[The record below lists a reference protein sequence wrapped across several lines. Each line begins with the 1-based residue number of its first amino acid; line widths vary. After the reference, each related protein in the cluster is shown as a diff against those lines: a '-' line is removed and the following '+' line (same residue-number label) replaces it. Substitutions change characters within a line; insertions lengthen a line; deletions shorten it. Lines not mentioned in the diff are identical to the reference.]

1 MKKIMLLVLALFLFA
16 MIGCSQESNN
26 PNEVDKEKI
35 LAEAMEQISVPSE
48 CSSDITLID
57 KLVYENYE
65 INLEWTSNNEAINSQ
80 GKVSC
85 GDSDI
90 SCTLKVKGSLDG
102 FTKEKEFTVLV
113 KGEAIDLLAALNTLS
128 VDELIDSDITLN
140 SNITFSGRSIPI
152 TWSVE
157 VLQSD
162 GRGNID
168 NTGKVTLPLEEDASF
183 IIYASA
189 SLNGK
194 TEEKGFA
201 VTVKSIK
208 TLCIEA
214 SKKVSLPKSIND
226 DIELPTKIDNVDVEW
241 YTSNSEV
248 LTKTGKCSYVTS
260 EQSIKL
266 SAAFSIDYEVD
277 NEIETY
283 YYDADY
289 RIKVLPYSFEKR
301 VSLIEDTIKFNGRL
315 YGKVTLPTSFDYDLS
330 GSWVSAN
337 KDVIKDDGTI
347 ITPNEDQLV
356 KLELTIKD
364 NLDESNEAKLS
375 FEVLVPTCLDNE
387 DELEFF
393 YHNIIDYTSLYSA
406 SHLKNL
412 KFNDQGKVVLEDSAL
427 SGTYESRVFY
437 THKFKSLVG
446 SWSCITSPDATIEL
460 EISVFTG
467 GKWSNYFTYGVWGL
481 GKTNTYYNQSDSNTN
496 TKMSVDEIIINNGD
510 ATACKYRVTLKRNN
524 TTTSSPVLS
533 LVCLTL
539 DISESDYSYPVDVS
553 NLPKSVDNNIPK
565 LYQYDVPGIGG
576 SICSATTTTMLLK
589 WKGYSF
595 TDKGK
600 TYEHEYIAGLVA
612 DPGHNSPTY
621 GNWSYNMA
629 VAGAYGDN
637 AYVAR
642 MYSWEE
648 VMYHLATV
656 GPMGASIRS
665 SNGEW
670 GYTTNGHLVII
681 RGYRISDSGAVT
693 VICNDPAVKNVYYEV
708 TLNQFLQCWRGVAY
722 VMEK

>member
-1 MKKIMLLVLALFLFA
+1 MKKIMLLLLVLFSLCL
-16 MIGCSQESNN
+16 IGCSQEGNN

-35 LAEAMEQISVPSE
+35 LGEAIAQITLPSE
-48 CSSDITLID
+48 CSEDITLLE
-57 KLVYENYE
+57 KVVYQDYE
-65 INLEWTSNNEAINSQ
+65 IKLEWTSNNEAITNQ
-80 GKVSC
+80 GKVTPRE
-85 GDSDI
+85 SDVN
-90 SCTLKVKGSLDG
+90 CVLKVKGTLDG
-102 FTKEKEFTVLV
+102 FTKEKEFSIVV
-113 KGEAIDLLAALNTLS
+113 KGQTIDLLAALDTLTI
-128 VDELIDSDITLN
+128 DEVVDSDITLS
-140 SNITFSGRSIPI
+140 SNISFNGSNIPV
-152 TWSVE
+152 TWIIETV
-157 VLQSD
+157 QSD
-162 GRGNID
+162 ERGNID

-183 IIYASA
+183 ILYAKA
-189 SLNGK
+189 TLNGDSK
-194 TEEKGFA
+194 EKGFV

-208 TLCIEA
+208 TLCVEA
-214 SKKVSLPKSIND
+214 SKKVSLPNSIND
-226 DIELPTKIDNVDVEW
+226 DIELPSKIDNVDVEW

-248 LTKTGKCSYVTS
+248 LTKTGKCSYVKT
-260 EQSIKL
+260 EQTIKL
-266 SAAFSIDYEVD
+266 SAAFSMDYETD
-277 NEIETY
+277 GEIDTY

-301 VSLIEDTIKFNGRL
+301 VNLVKDTIKFNGRL
-315 YGKVTLPTSFDYDLS
+315 YGKVELPTSFDYDLS

-347 ITPNEDQLV
+347 ITPSEDQLV

-364 NLDESNEAKLS
+364 DCDENNETKLT
-375 FEVLVPTCLDNE
+375 FEVLIPTRLDNE

-406 SHLKNL
+406 SHLKKL
-412 KFNDQGKVVLEDSAL
+412 KFNAQGKVVLDDNAL
-427 SGTYESRVFY
+427 S
-437 THKFKSLVG
+437 G

-467 GKWSNYFTYGVWGL
+467 GKWSSYFTYGVWGL
-481 GKTNTYYNQSDSNTN
+481 GKTNTYYNQTDNNTN

-524 TTTSSPVLS
+524 LTTSSPVLS
-533 LVCLTL
+533 LVCLAL
-539 DISESDYSYPVDVS
+539 DINESDYSYPVDVS
-553 NLPKSVDNNIPK
+553 NLPKSVDNNLPK

-600 TYEHEYIAGLVA
+600 TYEHEYIASLVA

-670 GYTTNGHLVII
+670 GYNTNGHLVII
-681 RGYRISDSGAVT
+681 RGYRISDSGSVT
-693 VICNDPAVKNVYYEV
+693 VICNDPAVKSVYYEV
-708 TLNQFLQCWRGVAY
+708 TLNQFLQCWRGVSY